1 MKQMKHKT
9 DTKSNFDIETI
20 NASKLISY
28 AALIKNPELI
38 SHAFDEK
45 VGVIKN
51 DKILFYIMPKSH
63 NQEKQNQKIISKQ
76 KLFNDLCLEYFQIKK
91 SEWSP
96 RHYNEKIRR
105 YHTDLKNYFKDKLI
119 QDISL
124 DDVLGLIKS
133 YQARGVIDL
142 SHRLLSDIG
151 QIFDYAIVMNLIDH
165 NFCPKIRKAIV
176 QKKVK
181 GHACINES
189 EIEELLLKICSYE
202 NARSDIIKLALKFMV
217 LTFVRVNEL
226 LNARWSEIDMENS
239 VWIIPAERMK
249 IRREHHV
256 PLSSQAKELINEIKE
271 YTNNNEYVFPH
282 YFYNKPLKS
291 NRLIYALYKL
301 GYKNKMTVHGFRAL
315 ASSVLNNNCFNPD
328 AIEKQL
334 AHEEENRV
342 RRAYNRAEYMDT
354 RIEMMQWW
362 SDYVSEK
369 CPSFINKK
377 QMNLI

>member
-1 MKQMKHKT
+1 MKHKT
-9 DTKSNFDIETI
+9 DTKNNIEIETI
-20 NASKLISY
+20 NATKLISY
-28 AALIKNPELI
+28 TAFVKNPELI
-38 SHAFDEK
+38 SDAFDEK

-51 DKILFYIMPKSH
+51 DKVLFYITPKS
-63 NQEKQNQKIISKQ
+63 NTQEKQNQIEISKQ
-76 KLFNDLCLEYFQIKK
+76 KLFNDLCLEYYEIKK

-124 DDVLGLIKS
+124 DDVLSLIKS
-133 YQARGVIDL
+133 YQARGVVDL

-151 QIFDYAIVMNLIDH
+151 QIFDYAIVINLIDH
-165 NFCPKIRKAIV
+165 NFCPKIRKAVV

-202 NARSDIIKLALKFMV
+202 NARSEIIKLALKFMV

-239 VWIIPAERMK
+239 VWVIPAERMK
-249 IRREHHV
+249 MRREHHV
-256 PLSSQAKELINEIKE
+256 PLSSQAKELLNEIKE

-315 ASSVLNNNCFNPD
+315 ASSVLNNNGFNPD

-342 RRAYNRAEYMDT
+342 RRAYNRAEYMDS
-354 RIEMMQWW
+354 RSEMMQWW

-369 CPSFINKK
+369 CVSFINKK

>member
-1 MKQMKHKT
+1 MKHKT
-9 DTKSNFDIETI
+9 DTKNNIEIETI
-20 NASKLISY
+20 NATKLISY
-28 AALIKNPELI
+28 AAFVKNPELI
-38 SHAFDEK
+38 SDAFDEK

-51 DKILFYIMPKSH
+51 DKILFYITPKSH
-63 NQEKQNQKIISKQ
+63 TPEKQNQIEISKQ
-76 KLFNDLCLEYFQIKK
+76 KLFNDLCLEYYEIKK

-105 YHTDLKNYFKDKLI
+105 YHTDLKKYFKDKLI

-133 YQARGVIDL
+133 YQARGVVDL

-165 NFCPKIRKAIV
+165 NFCSKIRKAIV

-202 NARSDIIKLALKFMV
+202 NARSEIIKLALKFMV

-239 VWIIPAERMK
+239 MWIIPAERMK
-249 IRREHHV
+249 MRREHHV
-256 PLSSQAKELINEIKE
+256 PLSSQAKELLNEIKE

-315 ASSVLNNNCFNPD
+315 ASSVLNNNGFNPD

-342 RRAYNRAEYMDT
+342 RRAYNRAEYMDS
-354 RIEMMQWW
+354 RSEMMQWW
-362 SDYVSEK
+362 SDYISEK
-369 CPSFINKK
+369 CQSFINKK

>member
-1 MKQMKHKT
+1 MKHKT
-9 DTKSNFDIETI
+9 DIITKIDIQTI
-20 NASKLISY
+20 SATKLISFD
-28 AALIKNPELI
+28 AFSKNPDLI
-38 SHAFDEK
+38 SDAIDEK
-45 VGVIKN
+45 IGVIKN
-51 DKILFYIMPKSH
+51 DKILFYITPNSH
-63 NQEKQNQKIISKQ
+63 TKEKRSKLEISKQ
-76 KLFNDLCLEYFQIKK
+76 KPFNELCLEFYEIKK
-91 SEWSP
+91 NEWSP

-105 YHTDLKNYFKDKLI
+105 YHTDLKKYFKDKLI

-124 DDVLGLIKS
+124 DEVLGFIKS
-133 YQARGVIDL
+133 YQARGVVDL

-165 NFCPKIRKAIV
+165 NFCSKIRKAII

-181 GHACINES
+181 GHACIDES
-189 EIEELLLKICSYE
+189 EINELLLKICSYE
-202 NARSDIIKLALKFMV
+202 NARSEIIKLALKFMV

-239 VWIIPAERMK
+239 LWIIPAERMK
-249 IRREHHV
+249 MRREHRV
-256 PLSSQAKELINEIKE
+256 PLSSHAKELLSEIKE
-271 YTNNNEYVFPH
+271 YTKNNEYVFPH
-282 YFYNKPLKS
+282 YYYNKPLKS

-315 ASSVLNNNCFNPD
+315 ASSVLNNNGFNPD

-334 AHEEENRV
+334 AHEDENRV
-342 RRAYNRAEYMDT
+342 RRAYNRAEYMDA

-362 SDYVSEK
+362 SDYVCEK
-369 CPSFINKK
+369 CINFINKK